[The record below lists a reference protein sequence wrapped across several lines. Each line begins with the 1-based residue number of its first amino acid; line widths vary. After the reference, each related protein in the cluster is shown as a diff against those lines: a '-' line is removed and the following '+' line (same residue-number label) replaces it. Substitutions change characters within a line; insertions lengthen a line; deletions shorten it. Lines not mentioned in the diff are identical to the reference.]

1 MTTLMQST
9 FSPMFILHNKET
21 LVRIIVIILTDDFV
35 GTVLVTQPQI
45 LLPLVNKKQRESNL
59 TCKFSVPEV

>member
-1 MTTLMQST
+1 
-9 FSPMFILHNKET
+9 MFILHNKET
-21 LVRIIVIILTDDFV
+21 LVRIIVLILTDDFV

-59 TCKFSVPEV
+59 TCKFSVPVV